1 MGHRM
6 IFEHVF
12 FPKNGAI
19 YIYHH
24 ISQKVQFQY
33 ISMGHTKIHQD
44 HQVHLFKIWG
54 CPMRN
59 LQLPLRSAAGR
70 AAQRRPGSAID
81 QGSKA
86 REMAWHQRNDRGNM
100 GPYLDDFNM
109 LWEWFIFM
117 V

>member
-1 MGHRM
+1 M
-6 IFEHVF
+6 F
-12 FPKNGAI
+12 FFQERGN

-54 CPMRN
+54 CPMTN

-86 REMAWHQRNDRGNM
+86 REMAWHQSNM
-100 GPYLDDFNM
+100 GSYLDDFNM